1 MADPERRDMELKL
14 VSQERGVVRLQ
25 AGGRI
30 VHSTLAPSPDPI
42 GDVLGSDGFGQTVLL
57 SLSRVSFVDS
67 SGIGWLLGCRKRFR
81 EAGGRLVVHSVPAQ
95 VLDIIKVM
103 RLGHV
108 LQLADD
114 EPAALA
120 MVRGDAQ

>member
-1 MADPERRDMELKL
+1 MEMKL
-14 VSQERGVVRLQ
+14 TSKEGGVSRLQ
-25 AGGRI
+25 AAGRI

-42 GDVLGSDGFGQTVLL
+42 GDILGSDGFAGPVLL
-57 SLSRVSFVDS
+57 SLAGVSFVDS

-81 EAGGRLVVHSVPAQ
+81 EAGGRLVIHSVPAQ

-108 LQLADD
+108 LQLAED
-114 EPAALA
+114 ESTALA
-120 MVRGDAQ
+120 LVQG